1 MNLEV
6 ERMKIKA
13 LVSFA
18 GVVTMGVDEEREVS
32 NEVAKDLINAG
43 YAIEVKAVKKAVK
56 SDETK

>member
-1 MNLEV
+1 
-6 ERMKIKA
+6 MKIKA